1 MKFTRILLL
10 LILPL
15 YLFSCHTQQKMPY
28 YLEQVND
35 STGKGEV
42 KIPELRIQ
50 KNDLLS
56 IQINS
61 IATDPKIDG
70 LYNLPSFP
78 AQWDPKLGIHV
89 T

>member
-1 MKFTRILLL
+1 
-10 LILPL
+10 
-15 YLFSCHTQQKMPY
+15 MPY